1 MHPGLLSDLGR
12 LTCLVTVLAS
22 RVLLA
27 GDEQQEVFK
36 KEVALGAK
44 VLEWQGREVS
54 GRGGR

>member
-1 MHPGLLSDLGR
+1 M
-12 LTCLVTVLAS
+12 CLVTVLAS

-44 VLEWQGREVS
+44 VLES
-54 GRGGR
+54 GRGGREVA